1 MHASKL
7 RGKVSVDKETGDTRV
22 SERMIGALGKEGIVK
37 TGGSSFIQPFNT
49 YLWSVLSAENKAF
62 NKAYT
67 KQIYFLLSLSIECS
81 VGDRLRK

>member
-37 TGGSSFIQPFNT
+37 TGGSSFIQPFNSHVFRAHVI
-49 YLWSVLSAENKAF
+49 LHPGLGAGGGVVHIQQEREIINKF
-62 NKAYT
+62 
-67 KQIYFLLSLSIECS
+67 
-81 VGDRLRK
+81 

>member
-7 RGKVSVDKETGDTRV
+7 RGQVSVDKETGDTRV

-62 NKAYT
+62 NKAHT
-67 KQIYFLLSLSIECS
+67 KQI
-81 VGDRLRK
+81 